1 MSTHTGSG
9 VEISPGC
16 WLRDVN
22 KEEKKKGERERRYKE
37 IDDVGRQRRV
47 RYEV

>member
-9 VEISPGC
+9 VEIGPGC

-22 KEEKKKGERERRYKE
+22 KEEKRGERERRYKE
-37 IDDVGRQRRV
+37 IDDVGRQRGV
-47 RYEV
+47 RHEV